1 MSCDDEVRK
10 KLLALFKKHNVDL
23 VISGHENAFDHKIV
37 DGIDF
42 VLSGQ
47 VGNEPRYKNVI
58 KGDIYTLFMVN
69 EEEIKL
75 EAINAEGKM
84 IRAISIK

>member
-1 MSCDDEVRK
+1 MSCDDEVRQ

-47 VGNEPRYKNVI
+47 VGSKPRYKNVI
-58 KGDIYTLFMVN
+58 RGDIYTLFTIN
-69 EEEIKL
+69 GEEIKL
-75 EAINAEGKM
+75 EAINVEGEI